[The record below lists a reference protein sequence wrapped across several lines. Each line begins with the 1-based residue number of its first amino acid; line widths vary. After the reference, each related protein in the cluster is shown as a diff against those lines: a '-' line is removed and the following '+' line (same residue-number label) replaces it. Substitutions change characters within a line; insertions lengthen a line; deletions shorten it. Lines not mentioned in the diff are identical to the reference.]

1 MKLETRIT
9 RLTITPED
17 EPIFSERAT
26 HIEIVDEAAGEYLVI
41 TQEQGNINNDNRSIA
56 IDPSEWETIKSAI
69 EQMLTI
75 IRK

>member
-41 TQEQGNINNDNRSIA
+41 TQEQGNINNDNRLIA

>member
-56 IDPSEWETIKSAI
+56 IDASEWETIKSAI